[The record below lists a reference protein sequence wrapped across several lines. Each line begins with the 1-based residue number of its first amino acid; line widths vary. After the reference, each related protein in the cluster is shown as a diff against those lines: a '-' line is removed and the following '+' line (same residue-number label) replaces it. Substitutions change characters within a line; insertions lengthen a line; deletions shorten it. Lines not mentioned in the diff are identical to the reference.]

1 MLYLC
6 TLYVNSM
13 NPKFKV
19 IAFDADDTLFI
30 NEPYFDEAEEKFCA
44 LLSDYLSKQSLSQAL
59 FKNQIDNLPLYG
71 YGIKGFVLSMIQT
84 AYEVTNHTI
93 STLAME
99 KIIEI
104 GKELL
109 QKPIVLLDGIEE
121 TLQQLQGNYKL
132 VVATKG
138 DLKDQHR
145 KLHLSGLGPFF
156 HHIEVMV
163 EKENLDYEKLLTRL
177 EIQPEEFLMI
187 GNSLKSDVL
196 PVLNLGGTAIHIP
209 FHTTWAHERIDHEI
223 VHPNFYTAE
232 KASDIIELLD
242 L

>member
-1 MLYLC
+1 M
-6 TLYVNSM
+6 TST
-13 NPKFKV
+13 FKV

-44 LLSDYLSKQSLSQAL
+44 LMSNYLSKQSLSQAL
-59 FKNQIDNLPLYG
+59 FQTQITNLPLYG
-71 YGIKGFVLSMIQT
+71 YGIKGYVLSMVQT
-84 AYEVTNHTI
+84 AYEVSNHTV
-93 STLAME
+93 STKVME
-99 KIIEI
+99 KIIGI
-104 GKELL
+104 GKELMA
-109 QKPIVLLDGIEE
+109 KPVVLLEGIED
-121 TLQQLQGNYKL
+121 TLQQLHGKYKL

-145 KLHLSGLGPFF
+145 KLHLSGLGAYF

-163 EKENLDYEKLLTRL
+163 EKEELDYEKLLKRL
-177 EIQPEEFLMI
+177 EIEPENFLMI

-196 PVLNLGGTAIHIP
+196 PVLNIGGTAVHVP

-223 VHPNFYTAE
+223 VHENFYTAE
-232 KASDIIELLD
+232 NVKEIVGLLK